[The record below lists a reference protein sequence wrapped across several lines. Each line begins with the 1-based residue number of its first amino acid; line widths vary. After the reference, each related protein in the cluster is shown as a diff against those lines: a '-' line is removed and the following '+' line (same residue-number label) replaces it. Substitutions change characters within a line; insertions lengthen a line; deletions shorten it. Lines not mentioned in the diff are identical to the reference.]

1 MSGFVEHCR
10 DLLASLGEIRARS
23 MMGGH
28 ILYAGE
34 LPIALVYEERLY
46 LKSDPAS
53 REAYAA
59 AGGEPFT
66 YELRGRVVEMS
77 YWSAPESA
85 LDDPEAMLPW
95 AEQAIGAAL
104 RAHAAKRA
112 KKSKA
117 SHPAPRRP
125 SRSPRSAPRTKTPRG
140 SRRRARATTR
150 RP

>member
-1 MSGFVEHCR
+1 VSGFVEHCR
-10 DLLASLGEIRARS
+10 DLLSSLGEIRARA

-85 LDDPEAMLPW
+85 LDDPEAMRPW
-95 AEQAIGAAL
+95 AERAIGAAL
-104 RAHAAKRA
+104 RAQAAKRA
-112 KKSKA
+112 KKRKTSR
-117 SHPAPRRP
+117 PAPRRP
-125 SRSPRSAPRTKTPRG
+125 SRGPKSAPRTKRPGG
-140 SRRRARATTR
+140 SSRRARASTR
-150 RP
+150 RS

>member
-1 MSGFVEHCR
+1 MSGFVDHCL
-10 DLLASLGEIRARS
+10 DLLSALGEIRTRA

-34 LPIALVYEERLY
+34 LPVALVYEERLY

-59 AGGEPFT
+59 AGGDPFT

-85 LDDPEAMLPW
+85 LDDPEAMRPW
-95 AEQAIGAAL
+95 AELAIGAAL
-104 RAHAAKRA
+104 RARAAKRVKRRKTSPTA
-112 KKSKA
+112 
-117 SHPAPRRP
+117 RRP
-125 SRSPRSAPRTKTPRG
+125 ARGPGSAPRTKATR
-140 SRRRARATTR
+140 STKRRTRPTARR
-150 RP
+150 S